1 MKNISQILA
10 LQWKTEQLDTSTHRR
25 TTRKLEGHG
34 RANKTVQTDWAKI
47 WESNETKHTGKPE
60 IWSSVPI
67 GNYCSPRRGYLEA
80 ETLGTILK
88 SLTRLGGK
96 EEFRDCEGMGT

>member
-1 MKNISQILA
+1 MEDRVI
-10 LQWKTEQLDTSTHRR
+10 WTSTHWEQLE
-25 TTRKLEGHG
+25 KLERHG

-47 WESNETKHTGKPE
+47 WESNETNIQVSLESGAV
-60 IWSSVPI
+60 SPI

-88 SLTRLGGK
+88 SLTRRGGK
-96 EEFRDCEGMGT
+96 EEFRDCEGMGTLEKH